1 VVAIDG
7 AIIETFAANF
17 AGELIQPQEPGCD
30 TPRQIWNGH
39 VQRRPALIA
48 RCRGAADVMAVVR
61 FCREHDWAGLDV
73 RWEKPDREGLAMR
86 RPSCGGRVR
95 PRQTV
100 LDSCTAARRGRRIES
115 SPDTDLMPDRR
126 CRSTVRTLS
135 HAAIRPARTSA
146 APTVRAPPARRR

>member
-17 AGELIQPQEPGCD
+17 AGELIQPQEPGYD
-30 TPRQIWNGH
+30 TARQIWNGH

-73 RWEKPDREGLAMR
+73 GWEKPDREGWRCAD
-86 RPSCGGRVR
+86 RPAAAECGRDRSTFLKKRSMSTVFDEVEVRSSCRWPANR
-95 PRQTV
+95 
-100 LDSCTAARRGRRIES
+100 LERGRAGWAGSAGKRGRAVLEG
-115 SPDTDLMPDRR
+115 
-126 CRSTVRTLS
+126 RS
-135 HAAIRPARTSA
+135 RPGR
-146 APTVRAPPARRR
+146 